1 MASKLYGQFLS
12 QALNKEI
19 DWDTDTIKVALLTNS
34 YTPDQDAHNYLD
46 DVIANEVTGATG
58 YTAGGN
64 TLANKTNSYNS
75 ATNVIVLDADDTTWS
90 SSTITARYAVI
101 ACCAS
106 IGSINNTYAVIKS
119 AVCEISDPV
128 AISIVPTSCIDA
140 VKTSVITLFTFLSP
154 PAVTF

>member
-19 DWDTDTIKVALLTNS
+19 DWDTDTIKVALLSNS

-46 DVIANEVTGATG
+46 DVVSYEVTGTG
-58 YTAGGN
+58 YTAGGA

-75 ATNVIVLDADDTTWS
+75 GTNVITLDADDVTWS

-101 ACCAS
+101 YDAS
-106 IGSINNTYAVIKS
+106 PATNATKPLIGYVDFG
-119 AVCEISDPV
+119 SDQSSSNGNFTITWDATGIVRITV
-128 AISIVPTSCIDA
+128 A
-140 VKTSVITLFTFLSP
+140 
-154 PAVTF
+154 

>member
-1 MASKLYGQFLS
+1 MPSKLYGQFLS

-46 DVIANEVTGATG
+46 DVVTNEVTGTG

-64 TLANKTNSYNS
+64 TLANKTNTYNS
-75 ATNVIVLDADDTTWS
+75 ATNVITLDADDTTWS

-101 ACCAS
+101 YDAS
-106 IGSINNTYAVIKS
+106 PATNATRPLIGYVDFG
-119 AVCEISDPV
+119 SDQSSSNGNFTITWDATGIVRITV
-128 AISIVPTSCIDA
+128 A
-140 VKTSVITLFTFLSP
+140 
-154 PAVTF
+154 

>member
-19 DWDTDTIKVALLTNS
+19 DWDTDTIKVALLTNA
-34 YTPDQDAHNYLD
+34 YTPDQDAHNYFD
-46 DVIANEVTGATG
+46 DVSTHEVSGATG

-64 TLANKTNSYNS
+64 TLANKTNTYNS

-101 ACCAS
+101 YDAS
-106 IGSINNTYAVIKS
+106 PATNATKPLIGYVDFG
-119 AVCEISDPV
+119 SDQASSNGNFTITWDATGIVRITV
-128 AISIVPTSCIDA
+128 A
-140 VKTSVITLFTFLSP
+140 
-154 PAVTF
+154 

>member
-1 MASKLYGQFLS
+1 MPSKLYGQFLS

-19 DWDTDTIKVALLTNS
+19 DWDTDTIKVALLTNA

-46 DVIANEVTGATG
+46 DVVANEVTGTG

-64 TLANKTNSYNS
+64 TLANKTNAYNS

-101 ACCAS
+101 YDAS
-106 IGSINNTYAVIKS
+106 PATNATKPLIGYVDFG
-119 AVCEISDPV
+119 SDQSSSNGNFTITWDATGIVRITV
-128 AISIVPTSCIDA
+128 A
-140 VKTSVITLFTFLSP
+140 
-154 PAVTF
+154 